1 MRALRPK
8 VEDELIIR
16 RIQGGG
22 ILPNVELSDQATP
35 IVPVPKKDGSF
46 SICGDYKGTV
56 NAEQQAEQNPL
67 PRIEDIFAKIA
78 RAEIL
83 KDWPSSG
90 IPPTTDGGRFQ
101 EIPHYQH
108 AHGSVSAQQTGVRHH
123 ISTYYGSAPLIKCW
137 KEHLACKL
145 YPWRYDHQWQGWWRT
160 HG

>member
-8 VEDELIIR
+8 VEEELIIR
-16 RIQGGG
+16 RIQSGG
-22 ILPNVELSDQATP
+22 IFPNVQLSDQATP

-83 KDWPSSG
+83 KD
-90 IPPTTDGGRFQ
+90 
-101 EIPHYQH
+101 
-108 AHGSVSAQQTGVRHH
+108 
-123 ISTYYGSAPLIKCW
+123 
-137 KEHLACKL
+137 
-145 YPWRYDHQWQGWWRT
+145 
-160 HG
+160 